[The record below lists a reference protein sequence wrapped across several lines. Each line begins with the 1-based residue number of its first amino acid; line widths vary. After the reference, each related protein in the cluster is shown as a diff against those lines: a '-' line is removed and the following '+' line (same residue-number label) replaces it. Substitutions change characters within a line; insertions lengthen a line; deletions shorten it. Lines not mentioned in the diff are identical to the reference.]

1 MTVGPVSLFD
11 NVRSNIASDCVN
23 LDFDEFVQIMEAYSQ
38 DSFASKSDAPLICL
52 TQFEDGRRKKANAGK
67 SAMLVLD
74 IDDHLNVDDVASV
87 LKADELTALL
97 CSTASHRLD
106 KHKFRV
112 FIPLSD
118 MADYDDH
125 RLAWHVANLAIA
137 DGKADPSKIG
147 SESMFFVPGIY
158 PNAPSVFHRFDGVTL
173 SADEWINLCGLRS
186 DVQAMVGLKPRIRTH
201 QKQHR
206 TAQRSLVGSSDADL
220 DLARSRLV
228 TDRSLDEY
236 RSPSGAY
243 HHARFRL
250 LMSMAGRARQLG
262 VDISHN
268 ELVHLFNQVDQED
281 GSFYQT
287 PDYQTALLAEAQKAL
302 TLT

>member
-1 MTVGPVSLFD
+1 MTVGPVSLFE
-11 NVRSNIASDCVN
+11 NVKSNTASDCVN

-38 DSFASKSDAPLICL
+38 DSFASKSEAPLICL
-52 TQFEDGRRKKANAGK
+52 TQFKDGRRKKANAGK

-74 IDDHLNVDDVASV
+74 IDDYLDVDDVASV
-87 LKADELTALL
+87 LKTYELKALL
-97 CSTASHRLD
+97 CSTASHRPD

-118 MADYDDH
+118 LADYDDH
-125 RLAWHVANLAIA
+125 RLAWHVANLTIA

-147 SESMFFVPGIY
+147 AESMFFVPGIY
-158 PNAPSVFHRFDGVTL
+158 PDAPSVFHRFYGVTL
-173 SADEWINLCGLRS
+173 SADEWINLCGSRS
-186 DVQAMVGLKPRIRTH
+186 DVQEMAGLKPRIRTH

-206 TAQRSLVGSSDADL
+206 PRQCSLVGSSDADL

-228 TDRSLDEY
+228 TDKSLDEY
-236 RSPSGAY
+236 RTPSGAY
-243 HHARFRL
+243 HHARFKL
-250 LMSMAGRARQLG
+250 LMSMAGRARHLG
-262 VDISHN
+262 VDISHS

-287 PDYQTALLAEAQKAL
+287 PDYQTALLAEAKKAL

>member
-11 NVRSNIASDCVN
+11 NVKSNIASDCVN
-23 LDFDEFVQIMEAYSQ
+23 LNFDEFVQIMEAYSQ

-52 TQFEDGRRKKANAGK
+52 TQFKGGRRKKANAGK

-74 IDDHLNVDDVASV
+74 IDDHLDVDDVVSV
-87 LKADELTALL
+87 LKADELRALL
-97 CSTASHRLD
+97 CSTASHRPD

-118 MADYDDH
+118 LADYDDH

-147 SESMFFVPGIY
+147 AESMFFVPGIY
-158 PNAPSVFHRFDGVTL
+158 PNAPRVFHRFDGITL
-173 SADEWINLCGLRS
+173 SAEDWINLCGSRS
-186 DVQAMVGLKPRIRTH
+186 DVQKMAGLKPHIRTP

-206 TAQRSLVGSSDADL
+206 PARRSFTGSNDADL

-228 TDRSLDEY
+228 TDKSLDEY

-243 HHARFRL
+243 HHARFKL
-250 LMSMAGRARQLG
+250 LMSMAGRAHRLG
-262 VDISHN
+262 VDVTHSD
-268 ELVHLFNQVDQED
+268 LVHLFNQVDQED
-281 GSFYQT
+281 GGFYQT
-287 PDYQTALLAEAQKAL
+287 PDYQAALLAEAQKAL